1 MCARRRHRAPSPRGA
16 GRPPGGQFAAPVLH
30 WTHGERTEG
39 PALRS
44 TYRLGRIAG
53 IDVGLNWS
61 VLALLA
67 LLMWTLSTGVF
78 PETNPGLSDNA
89 HFAMAVVASLGFFAS
104 ILLHELGHAVQARR
118 DGMEI
123 DGITL
128 WLFGGVA
135 SFRGM
140 FPSAGAEFRIA
151 IAGPLVSLALGV
163 AFVGGALVGLPE
175 SVDAVS
181 AWLGFINL
189 LLLAFNLLP
198 ALPLD
203 GGRMLRAALWHFRG
217 DLRSATRLAAA
228 GGRVLSLGM
237 IGVGI
242 AMTIFVGAVSGVW
255 LAFIGWFLLQAAGA
269 EARQV
274 EHGGLGL
281 RVRDV
286 MVADPV
292 TLEPSRT
299 LADAA
304 DEVLTL
310 SRHEAYPVT
319 EAGRPVGLFPAIA
332 LRAVPR
338 ERWDLERVADHM
350 EPLVQVPALD
360 PDDELPAAIAALQS
374 GRLQRALVLED
385 GALVGLLSTADVAR
399 ALSGGRSAPA

>member
-1 MCARRRHRAPSPRGA
+1 MWARGARPAPSPRGA
-16 GRPPGGQFAAPVLH
+16 GGPPGGQFGGPVLH
-30 WTHGERTEG
+30 WTHDPRAEG
-39 PALRS
+39 PPLRT

-53 IDVGLNWS
+53 IEIGLNWS

-67 LLMWTLSTGVF
+67 LLMWTLATGVF
-78 PETNPGLSDNA
+78 PETNPRLSGDA
-89 HFAMAVVASLGFFAS
+89 HFAMAVVASLGFFGS

-123 DGITL
+123 DGITH

-135 SFRGM
+135 RFRGM
-140 FPSAGAEFRIA
+140 FPTAGAEFRIA
-151 IAGPLVSLALGV
+151 IAGPLVSLALGLL
-163 AFVGGALVGLPE
+163 FVGGALVGLPQAA
-175 SVDAVS
+175 DAVC
-181 AWLGFINL
+181 AWLGFTNL

-203 GGRMLRAALWHFRG
+203 GGRMLRAALWQWRG
-217 DLRSATRLAAA
+217 DLRSATRLAAG
-228 GGRVLSLGM
+228 GGRVLS
-237 IGVGI
+237 I
-242 AMTIFVGAVSGVW
+242 AMIVAGLAMTVLLGAFSGVW

-281 RVRDV
+281 RVRDM

-292 TLEPSRT
+292 TLEPWQS
-299 LADAA
+299 LAEAA

-310 SRHEAYPVT
+310 SRHDAYPVMD
-319 EAGRPVGLFPAIA
+319 AGRPVGLFPAVA

-338 ERWDLERVADHM
+338 TSWLIERVADHM
-350 EPLVQVPALD
+350 EPLAEVPALD
-360 PDDELPAAIAALQS
+360 PDDELPAAVAALQA

-385 GALVGLLSTADVAR
+385 GVLVGLLSAGDVAR
-399 ALSGGRSAPA
+399 ALDGGSVPTA